1 MGKFNAKFT
10 VNSFSVENDVY
21 IATDLDRPLLSRFD
35 SQNLNLI
42 NKIETTSKIESK
54 IEGYKEESTAKCQ
67 KLFTGLGKIAG
78 DDSITLRNHSTP
90 FALSVPRNFP
100 LPLLSK
106 TKSEIQKTLDMS
118 VIKKMKYP
126 QNGVLPW

>member
-21 IATDLDRPLLSRFD
+21 IVTDLDRPLLSRFD

-54 IEGYKEESTAKCQ
+54 IEGYKEERIRKNCRGRFYHT
-67 KLFTGLGKIAG
+67 
-78 DDSITLRNHSTP
+78 
-90 FALSVPRNFP
+90 
-100 LPLLSK
+100 
-106 TKSEIQKTLDMS
+106 
-118 VIKKMKYP
+118 
-126 QNGVLPW
+126 